1 MEKDDISL
9 YIYYF
14 NKTFNITLHKILPV
28 VLLLKVAVNMNVFNT
43 QKKLLIDNNFSS
55 ARELPAI

>member
-28 VLLLKVAVNMNVFNT
+28 VLILKVVVNMNVFNT
-43 QKKLLIDNNFSS
+43 QKNF
-55 ARELPAI
+55 L